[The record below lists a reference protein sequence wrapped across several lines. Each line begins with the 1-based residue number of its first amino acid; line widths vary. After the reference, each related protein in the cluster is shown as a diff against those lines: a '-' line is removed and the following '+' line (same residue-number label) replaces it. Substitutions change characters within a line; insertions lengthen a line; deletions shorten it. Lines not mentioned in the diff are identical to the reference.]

1 MGGVPKGAPPFNF
14 FDKMGKNLEDIDLRA
29 FLFDMDGVLYDSM
42 PNHAKAWVHAFVS
55 MGLKFTDYD
64 VYMREGMTG
73 SSTINE
79 VFSSQLGRFAS
90 EEECQRIY
98 KFKSQY
104 FETLPAAPKMPHVE
118 DVLNT
123 IQASGK
129 GIYLVTGSGQMSL
142 LDKLNRSFPGVFCKE
157 RMVTAYDVKKGK
169 PDPEPYLMGLEKA
182 GVRAD
187 QAIVVENAPLGV
199 RSAVAAG
206 IFTIAVNTGIL
217 KDEVLLDNGADLLYH
232 SMEELAKDLP
242 RILRIAP
249 KTL

>member
-1 MGGVPKGAPPFNF
+1 MNK
-14 FDKMGKNLEDIDLRA
+14 KLEDLDLKA
-29 FLFDMDGVLYDSM
+29 FLFDMDGVLFDSM

-55 MGLKFTDYD
+55 LGLKFTDYD

-79 VFSSQLGRFAS
+79 VFGAQLGRKAT

-98 KFKSQY
+98 QFKSQY
-104 FETLPAAPKMPHVE
+104 FESLPTATVMK
-118 DVLNT
+118 DVDGVLAT
-123 IQASGK
+123 IQAAEK
-129 GIYLVTGSGQMSL
+129 DIFLVTGSGQASL
-142 LDKLNRSFPGVFCKE
+142 LDKLNHAFPNVFAKE

-169 PDPEPYLMGLEKA
+169 PDPEPYLMALEK
-182 GVRAD
+182 GNLMPN

-217 KDEVLLDNGADLLYH
+217 RDEELLSNGADLLYH
-232 SMEELAKDLP
+232 SMAELKVDMP
-242 RILRIAP
+242 RILDIT
-249 KTL
+249 KHSL

>member
-1 MGGVPKGAPPFNF
+1 MGRL
-14 FDKMGKNLEDIDLRA
+14 LEDVDLKA

-55 MGLKFTDYD
+55 LGLKFTDYD

-79 VFSSQLGRFAS
+79 VFSSQLGRRAT

-104 FETLPAAPKMPHVE
+104 FESLPVAPVMKDVE
-118 DVLNT
+118 KVLSA
-123 IQASGK
+123 IQADGK
-129 GIYLVTGSGQMSL
+129 GIFLVTGSGQMSL
-142 LDKLNRSFPGVFCKE
+142 LDKLNHSFPGVFCKE

-169 PDPEPYLMGLEKA
+169 PDPEPYLMGLAK
-182 GVRAD
+182 GGLRPD

-217 KDEVLLDNGADLLYH
+217 RDEELLGNGADLLYH
-232 SMEELAKDLP
+232 SMEELSEDMP
-242 RILRIAP
+242 RILRVTKHA
-249 KTL
+249 L

>member
-1 MGGVPKGAPPFNF
+1 MNKR
-14 FDKMGKNLEDIDLRA
+14 LEDVNVKA
-29 FLFDMDGVLYDSM
+29 FLFDMDGVLFDSM

-55 MGLKFTDYD
+55 LGLKFTDYD

-79 VFSSQLGRFAS
+79 VFGAQLGRCAT

-98 KFKSQY
+98 QFKSQY
-104 FETLPAAPKMPHVE
+104 FESLPVAKVIPDVDGVLSTIGAA
-118 DVLNT
+118 
-123 IQASGK
+123 GK
-129 GIYLVTGSGQMSL
+129 EIFLVTGSGQASL
-142 LDKLNRSFPGVFCKE
+142 LDKLNHAFPGIFQKE

-169 PDPEPYLMGLEKA
+169 PDPEPYLMALAKGGLK
-182 GVRAD
+182 AD

-217 KDEVLLDNGADLLYH
+217 RDEELLNNGADLLYH
-232 SMEELAKDLP
+232 SMAELKADLP
-242 RILRIAP
+242 RILRVAQRSF
-249 KTL
+249 

>member
-1 MGGVPKGAPPFNF
+1 MNKR
-14 FDKMGKNLEDIDLRA
+14 LEDVNVKA
-29 FLFDMDGVLYDSM
+29 FLFDMDGVLFDSM

-55 MGLKFTDYD
+55 LGLKFTDYD

-79 VFSSQLGRFAS
+79 VFGAQLGRCAT

-98 KFKSQY
+98 QFKSQY
-104 FETLPAAPKMPHVE
+104 FESLPAAKVIL
-118 DVLNT
+118 DVDGVLST
-123 IQASGK
+123 IGAAGK
-129 GIYLVTGSGQMSL
+129 EIFLVTGSGQASL
-142 LDKLNRSFPGVFCKE
+142 LDKLNHAFPGIFQKE

-169 PDPEPYLMGLEKA
+169 PDPEPYLMALAKGGLK
-182 GVRAD
+182 AD

-217 KDEVLLDNGADLLYH
+217 RDEELLNNGADLLYH
-232 SMEELAKDLP
+232 SMAELKADLP
-242 RILRIAP
+242 RILRVAQRSF
-249 KTL
+249 

>member
-1 MGGVPKGAPPFNF
+1 MNKKLADV
-14 FDKMGKNLEDIDLRA
+14 DLKA
-29 FLFDMDGVLYDSM
+29 FLFDMDGVLFDSM

-55 MGLKFTDYD
+55 LGLKFTDYD

-79 VFSSQLGRFAS
+79 VFGAQLGRGAT

-98 KFKSQY
+98 QFKSQY
-104 FETLPAAPKMPHVE
+104 FESLPAAHVMK
-118 DVLNT
+118 DVDGVLAT
-123 IQASGK
+123 IQAAEK
-129 GIYLVTGSGQMSL
+129 GIFLVTGSGQASL
-142 LDKLNRSFPGVFCKE
+142 LDKLNHAFPDVFVKE

-169 PDPEPYLMGLEKA
+169 PDPEPYLMGLAKGGLQA
-182 GVRAD
+182 N

-217 KDEVLLDNGADLLYH
+217 RDEELLNNGADLLYH
-232 SMEELAKDLP
+232 SMAELKADLP
-242 RILRIAP
+242 RILAETQHAR
-249 KTL
+249 